1 MQSVR
6 FTAIARLWLA
16 VPWLRPSHPL
26 FAIPSLCLAAL
37 FHRLSRQCFSAA
49 ILRILCRH
57 ISALSFALAH
67 QCFALASQC
76 HSISLLSARFHSIPC
91 FSFAKRVLAV
101 PSRCAPPQFSSIL
114 SNSSA
119 AHAYSIPFPSQ
130 SFMYHADLLLRQA
143 SPLRATQVYS
153 LAGHDLSEL
162 IRCGFGQ
169 MTSHVNRP
177 LPEFRQQPRP
187 RSLP

>member
-1 MQSVR
+1 MRSVR

-26 FAIPSLCLAAL
+26 FAIPSLCLAVL

-91 FSFAKRVLAV
+91 KSMAQLILSFAKRLRTM
-101 PSRCAPPQFSSIL
+101 PFRCTPPQIHALPPQFLAIL

-143 SPLRATQVYS
+143 SPLRATQVFPS
-153 LAGHDLSEL
+153 LVTTCQS
-162 IRCGFGQ
+162 
-169 MTSHVNRP
+169 
-177 LPEFRQQPRP
+177 
-187 RSLP
+187 

>member
-1 MQSVR
+1 MQFHSCPSQ
-6 FTAIARLWLA
+6 FHGKA
-16 VPWLRPSHPL
+16 VQ
-26 FAIPSLCLAAL
+26 SLCLAAL
-37 FHRLSRQCFSAA
+37 LHRLSRQCFSAA
-49 ILRILCRH
+49 ILRILCH
-57 ISALSFALAH
+57 GNSAQCFALAH

-76 HSISLLSARFHSIPC
+76 HSISLLSARFHGTTYPLLCQASTHNAFPLRSPAIPRYTT
-91 FSFAKRVLAV
+91 AILID
-101 PSRCAPPQFSSIL
+101 SIL

-119 AHAYSIPFPSQ
+119 AHAYSIPFLSQ